1 MRATFTREEALV
13 LGLGEVSR
21 DSSAGEGPLALAR
34 RALLDAAERVESTLA
49 GLPDVPHRTPEQRAA
64 AASAHAAARQVRRDF
79 LDRHAEA
86 VYAELTGGHSRHLRL
101 DELCTAAAAAFPGLV
116 PDPKVLAAE
125 AERPQADKEGH
136 EVDQGIFLS
145 SVLRLP
151 GAGGHLVDAMLRP
164 TPRALGLRDGYLAD
178 GRVDLGSVRLERRDG
193 VAHLTMC
200 RGDNLNAEDAEQIDD
215 MEAAVDLALLDPAVE
230 VCVLRGDV
238 MTHPRYRGR
247 RVFSAGINLKAL
259 HAGRIGL
266 VDFLLRR
273 ELGYVHKLVRGV
285 RVEDGWWSPPAA
297 KPWVAVVDGFAIG
310 GGTQLLLVADH
321 VIAAS
326 DAYLSLPAAQEGIVP
341 GASALRLT
349 RAAGSRI
356 ARQVI
361 LLGRRIRVVE
371 PDARLL
377 VDEVYESG
385 PELDAA
391 AERAADR
398 LRGAAVVANRRMLLA
413 VEEPLDA
420 FRGYLAD
427 FALEQAQRL
436 YSDDVIGKVG
446 RFTAGVRATV

>member
-1 MRATFTREEALV
+1 MTAAPAVAVRQGEKAALPA
-13 LGLGEVSR
+13 
-21 DSSAGEGPLALAR
+21 DLAPAR
-34 RALLDAAERVESTLA
+34 RAVLDAAARAESVLA
-49 GLPDVPHRTPEQRAA
+49 GLPDVPRRSPEQRAA
-64 AASAHAAARQVRRDF
+64 ASAAHAAARRVRRDF

-86 VYAELTGGHSRHLRL
+86 VYAELTDGQSRQLRL
-101 DELCTAAAAAFPGLV
+101 DELCAAAAAAFPGLV
-116 PDPKVLAAE
+116 PDEQALAAE
-125 AERPQADKEGH
+125 RDRPQADKEGH
-136 EVDQGIFLS
+136 EIDQGIFLS

-164 TPRALGLRDGYLAD
+164 TPRALRLLDAYGAD
-178 GRVDLGSVRLERRDG
+178 GRIDLGSVQLERRDG

-200 RGDNLNAEDAEQIDD
+200 RGENLNAEDGEQVDD
-215 MEAAVDLALLDPAVE
+215 METAVDLALLDPAVE
-230 VCVLRGDV
+230 VCVLRGGV

-247 RVFSAGINLKAL
+247 RVFCAGINLKAL

-273 ELGYVHKLVRGV
+273 EMGYVHKLVRGM
-285 RVEDGWWSPPAA
+285 RVEDGWWSPPVVKPLVAA
-297 KPWVAVVDGFAIG
+297 VDTFAIG

-321 VIAAS
+321 VIAAADS
-326 DAYLSLPAAQEGIVP
+326 YLSLPAAQEGIVP

-361 LLGRRIRVVE
+361 LSGRRIRAVE

-385 PELDAA
+385 AELDAA
-391 AERAADR
+391 VERGADR
-398 LRGAAVVANRRMLLA
+398 LRGAAVLANRRMLLA

-420 FRGYLAD
+420 FRAYLAD

-436 YSDDVIGKVG
+436 FSDDVIGKVG
-446 RFTAGVRATV
+446 RFTLG